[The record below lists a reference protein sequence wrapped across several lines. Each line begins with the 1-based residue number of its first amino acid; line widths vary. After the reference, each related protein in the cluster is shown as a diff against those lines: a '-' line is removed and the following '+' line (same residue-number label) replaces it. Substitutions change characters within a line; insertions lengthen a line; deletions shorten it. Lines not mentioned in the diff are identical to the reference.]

1 MGGQIPSPW
10 IHRWRADNLITLT
23 LSGEN
28 SWIGLH
34 SPTPRKVK
42 KPMQA
47 TPRRNVQ
54 LTSKPDN
61 IQNVPSHTEPPA
73 KKRVAIQLFS
83 PDKVKV
89 IKLSALHRWI
99 QGEEIWPPMLCQM
112 LFWRIFVNFG
122 SVPHFKLNI
131 VVQLCILFQKSG
143 SATALL
149 ADD

>member
-1 MGGQIPSPW
+1 MIKTLRSKYLSKFQSCQSKVPSP
-10 IHRWRADNLITLT
+10 DVLT
-23 LSGEN
+23 SMTNTPTRLSKRTRV
-28 SWIGLH
+28 GLH

-99 QGEEIWPPMLCQM
+99 QGEGI
-112 LFWRIFVNFG
+112 
-122 SVPHFKLNI
+122 
-131 VVQLCILFQKSG
+131 
-143 SATALL
+143 
-149 ADD
+149 